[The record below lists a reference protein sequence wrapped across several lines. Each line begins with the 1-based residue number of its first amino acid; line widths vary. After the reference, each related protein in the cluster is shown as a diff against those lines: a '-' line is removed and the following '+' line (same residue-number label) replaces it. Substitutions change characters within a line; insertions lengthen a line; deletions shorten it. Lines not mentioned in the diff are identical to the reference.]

1 MKSRMG
7 TTLTSYPGRLLKEKK
22 KQPGNLS
29 EFKLLTFAALQLAV
43 AIRFQNALR
52 DSCREFQLRHKYIT
66 V

>member
-1 MKSRMG
+1 MKSRME
-7 TTLTSYPGRLLKEKK
+7 TTLISYPGRLLIEK